1 MNEPVELV
9 IFDNDGVLVDSERLA
24 AEMSVQIFAMF
35 GMQLSYDEVIERFMG
50 RTEGIIKQTI
60 VEHLGHELSAEDL
73 ARIDSLRH
81 TTFAERLEPIDGATL
96 ALGEI
101 ALPKCVASG
110 GEPDSLRFKLERCDL
125 LDFFDGHIFSAE
137 QVEHG
142 KPAPD
147 LFLFAAKQM
156 GVDPSRC
163 VVVEDSVYG
172 VTAARAAGM
181 RTLAYLGGMV
191 PAESLEGPD
200 TTLFDSMHELPALIA
215 ELAGQ
220 KSPA

>member
-24 AEMSVQIFAMF
+24 AEMSVRIFAAF
-35 GMQLSYDEVIERFMG
+35 GMQMSYQEVVDRFMG
-50 RTEGIIKQTI
+50 RAEGLIKQTI
-60 VEHLGHELSAEDL
+60 VEHLGHELSANDRE
-73 ARIDSLRH
+73 RIAKLNRETFEQQLR
-81 TTFAERLEPIDGATL
+81 PIDGIAQ

-101 ALPKCVASG
+101 WLPKCVASS
-110 GEPDSLRFKLERCDL
+110 GEPETIRFKLGLCGL
-125 LDFFDGHIFSAE
+125 LDCFDGHLFSGT
-137 QVEHG
+137 QVQHG

-147 LFLFAAKQM
+147 LFLFAADQM
-156 GVDPSRC
+156 GVEPSRC

-181 RTLAYLGGMV
+181 RALAYLGGMV
-191 PAESLEGPD
+191 PADSLEGPD
-200 TTLFDSMHELPALIA
+200 TTLFDSMQDLPALIS
-215 ELAGQ
+215 ELAEA

>member
-1 MNEPVELV
+1 MSEPVELV

-24 AEMSVQIFAMF
+24 AEMSVRIFAMF
-35 GMQLSYDEVIERFMG
+35 GMQVSYDEVVERFMG
-50 RTEGIIKQTI
+50 RAEGIIKQTI

-73 ARIDSLRH
+73 ARIDNLNH
-81 TTFAERLEPIDGATL
+81 TTFAERLEPIDGVVEAL
-96 ALGEI
+96 AEI

-110 GEPDSLRFKLERCDL
+110 GEPDSLRFKLERCGL
-125 LDFFDGHIFSAE
+125 LDSFDGHIFSAT

-147 LFLFAAKQM
+147 LFLFAADQM
-156 GVDPSRC
+156 GASPSRC

-181 RTLAYLGGMV
+181 RALAYLGGMV
-191 PAESLEGPD
+191 PAESLVGPD
-200 TTLFDSMHELPALIA
+200 TTLFDSMRDLPSLISELT
-215 ELAGQ
+215 EE
-220 KSPA
+220 KSAA